1 MAVSLSVGDVVYIK
15 PSQTIGLVKY
25 IGPMVDTD
33 VMSDYVGIELLES
46 VPTGHNG
53 TIDGFTYFTTRTG
66 YGFHTKIANVLKKVF
81 ASELFEQMQLLSNML
96 QKQSKRIS
104 KLELRLKSAI
114 AKTTAVETPRFSVT
128 SSNHSCVS
136 RQSIPSRQSVPYSAI
151 SISSIRPTPTVG
163 AASPASDSYEISYN
177 IDAKPSNIQPTNN
190 QMQKAHERRHS
201 VSRST
206 SSVTNSSEKEHKNH
220 HKCKKKS
227 KERRKG
233 KMKRRSVR
241 QKSRSQSNMYDSLQS
256 FQSQSCTPLKRNRAN
271 THYVEGT
278 GNTSV
283 VIPSPSSP
291 VSPFVHPQQYNLLA
305 LYYLAPI
312 QSQTHV
318 YSGEVDSNCNHP
330 PHLAYSPHNYH
341 YPNGTRFVNYQL
353 QPQMYGCPVSPS
365 GGQVVQYNG
374 YPNVTSPV
382 MIPTNQREAF
392 QYSNI
397 FWIDT
402 TLSRFV

>member
-1 MAVSLSVGDVVYIK
+1 MSVSLSVGDVVYIK

-33 VMSDYVGIELLES
+33 VMSDYLGIELLES
-46 VPTGHNG
+46 VPNGHNG
-53 TIDGFTYFTTRTG
+53 TIDGFTYFTTHTG

-241 QKSRSQSNMYDSLQS
+241 QKSRSQSNI
-256 FQSQSCTPLKRNRAN
+256 AN
-271 THYVEGT
+271 TNYVEGV
-278 GNTSV
+278 GNTSQV
-283 VIPSPSSP
+283 KRRVSAVHQHTTSNQLIRSKPMVIPNHYP
-291 VSPFVHPQQYNLLA
+291 SPFMNTQQFNLLA

-318 YSGEVDSNCNHP
+318 YSGEVDSNCNHA

-374 YPNVTSPV
+374 YPNVTSPA
-382 MIPTNQREAF
+382 MIPTNQRGHLRENALF
-392 QYSNI
+392 Y
-397 FWIDT
+397 
-402 TLSRFV
+402 